1 MEFKGENMKKIS
13 LLILVSLVIGAL
25 FTGQEASATGLIY
38 TNVDYPI
45 TATGAS
51 NGSTPSSLKSG
62 TSKFT
67 NILGLVETG
76 DAGIREAAV
85 NAGIKKIHFIDV
97 NEKSIFFFFRRIRT
111 TVYGE

>member
-1 MEFKGENMKKIS
+1 MKKIS
-13 LLILVSLVIGAL
+13 FLIVISLVVNILFANQKVNAL
-25 FTGQEASATGLIY
+25 GLFY

-51 NGSTPSSLKSG
+51 NGQSPSSLKKG
-62 TSKFT
+62 TGQSM

-76 DAGIREAAV
+76 DAGIREAASNGGV
-85 NAGIKKIHFIDV
+85 KKIHFIDV
-97 NEKSIFFFFRRIRT
+97 NEKSVFFFFRKITT